1 MERALPSGK
10 GLITVSIILVLSIEL
25 TGCAA
30 FILASAAGSLGYA
43 GYQYA
48 KAESNAQVKPS
59 AQPTPSSQPTLTLN
73 DIE

>member
-1 MERALPSGK
+1 MKRALPIAKRLLTMS
-10 GLITVSIILVLSIEL
+10 VVLVLSIGF

-48 KAESNAQVKPS
+48 DAGSRAKAESSV
-59 AQPTPSSQPTLTLN
+59 QPAPDAQPTLTLN

>member
-1 MERALPSGK
+1 MKPALPIAK
-10 GLITVSIILVLSIEL
+10 GLITASIILVLSIEL

-30 FILASAAGSLGYA
+30 CILASAAGSLGYA

-59 AQPTPSSQPTLTLN
+59 AQPIANSQPTLTVN